1 MSIRSLVNS
10 LCTVII
16 FGIFNLLLV
25 GGAISSFKF
34 GAGDDRWIWK
44 VESSRHFL
52 VTSIRRLT
60 DGKNHFLIW
69 AYGVIDKECGDFLPW
84 LRHKS
89 GAEISSV
96 LSIGKSIYG
105 RSLFACKPI
114 QAGDCILK
122 VPYSVQLAPDN
133 LHPSINSLLGED
145 VGNVVK
151 LALVILLH
159 QRLAEASEWPPY
171 ISCLPH
177 VEDMHSTSSCRS
189 SSVNKHF
196 FRFLFA
202 DFFNHD
208 ANSETDVLS
217 GDFKQVSE
225 LLLIKIMLIKYRKF
239 SNARLLLDFGFIIP
253 SNKYDQVKVE
263 VNAPQNDHLHALKL
277 ELLHRHTLVGIWSN
291 FDLTSMGV

>member
-1 MSIRSLVNS
+1 MVL
-10 LCTVII
+10 
-16 FGIFNLLLV
+16 
-25 GGAISSFKF
+25 
-34 GAGDDRWIWK
+34 
-44 VESSRHFL
+44 
-52 VTSIRRLT
+52 
-60 DGKNHFLIW
+60 
-69 AYGVIDKECGDFLPW
+69 YKECGDFLPW
-84 LRHKS
+84 LRRKS

-96 LSIGKSIYG
+96 LSIGKSIHG

-145 VGNVVK
+145 VGNVAK

-159 QRLAEASEWPPY
+159 QRLAEIP
-171 ISCLPH
+171 
-177 VEDMHSTSSCRS
+177 
-189 SSVNKHF
+189 
-196 FRFLFA
+196 FA

-225 LLLIKIMLIKYRKF
+225 VLIKYRKF

>member
-1 MSIRSLVNS
+1 M
-10 LCTVII
+10 
-16 FGIFNLLLV
+16 
-25 GGAISSFKF
+25 
-34 GAGDDRWIWK
+34 
-44 VESSRHFL
+44 
-52 VTSIRRLT
+52 
-60 DGKNHFLIW
+60 
-69 AYGVIDKECGDFLPW
+69 ECGDFLPW

-145 VGNVVK
+145 VGNVAK

-159 QRLAEASEWPPY
+159 QRLAEASERAP
-171 ISCLPH
+171 LH
-177 VEDMHSTSSCRS
+177 Q
-189 SSVNKHF
+189 
-196 FRFLFA
+196 LFA
-202 DFFNHD
+202 TYFFNHD

-225 LLLIKIMLIKYRKF
+225 F

>member
-44 VESSRHFL
+44 VESSGHFL

-69 AYGVIDKECGDFLPW
+69 AYGVIYKECGDFLPW

-145 VGNVVK
+145 VGNVAK

-159 QRLAEASEWPPY
+159 QRLAEIP
-171 ISCLPH
+171 
-177 VEDMHSTSSCRS
+177 
-189 SSVNKHF
+189 
-196 FRFLFA
+196 FA

-225 LLLIKIMLIKYRKF
+225 VLIKYRKF

>member
-1 MSIRSLVNS
+1 MAGNF
-10 LCTVII
+10 TV
-16 FGIFNLLLV
+16 
-25 GGAISSFKF
+25 
-34 GAGDDRWIWK
+34 
-44 VESSRHFL
+44 
-52 VTSIRRLT
+52 
-60 DGKNHFLIW
+60 
-69 AYGVIDKECGDFLPW
+69 YG
-84 LRHKS
+84 
-89 GAEISSV
+89 
-96 LSIGKSIYG
+96 
-105 RSLFACKPI
+105 SLFACKLI

-145 VGNVVK
+145 VGNVAK
-151 LALVILLH
+151 LSLVILLH
-159 QRLAEASEWPPY
+159 QRLAELQIPSYSYEILY
-171 ISCLPH
+171 
-177 VEDMHSTSSCRS
+177 
-189 SSVNKHF
+189 
-196 FRFLFA
+196 
-202 DFFNHD
+202 FFNHD